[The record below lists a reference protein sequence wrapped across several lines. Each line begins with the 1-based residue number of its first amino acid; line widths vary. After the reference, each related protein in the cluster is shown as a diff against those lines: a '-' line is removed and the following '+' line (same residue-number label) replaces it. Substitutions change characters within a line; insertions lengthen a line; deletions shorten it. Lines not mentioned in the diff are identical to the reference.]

1 MQTRQTPNMPEPEPV
16 RLTFVCLGNICRSP
30 TAEGIMTAL
39 VADAGLDNHIK
50 IDSSG
55 TAAWHLGKDPDERA
69 LAEAARR
76 GLRLTSRSSTFHPGD
91 AAFYDM
97 ILAMD
102 SANVTDLLDRT
113 PEPDLR
119 GRIRRLREFDPSL
132 SSPERLRADPWE
144 GDVPDPWFGGDD
156 GFVVVYDL
164 IEAACIGLLEHVRN
178 EFRARLP

>member
-1 MQTRQTPNMPEPEPV
+1 MRTRQTPDMPASEPV

-30 TAEGIMTAL
+30 TAEGIMKAL
-39 VADAGLDNHIK
+39 VADAGLANHIE

-55 TAAWHLGKDPDERA
+55 TASWHLGKDPDERA
-69 LAEAARR
+69 LAEAAAR

-102 SANVTDLLDRT
+102 RANVVDLLDRT

-119 GRIRRLREFDPSL
+119 GRIRRLREFDPL
-132 SSPERLRADPWE
+132 LDSPEKLHADPWG

-156 GFVVVYDL
+156 GFAVVYDL
-164 IEAACIGLLEHVRN
+164 IEAACIGLLDQVRN